1 MILLSFLIK
10 YNFIITFY
18 TPKDAMT
25 FDSFSIVFFLIGG
38 AVIGGLQLIKH
49 FAGSKNRALSSEK
62 SEEIS
67 E

>member
-1 MILLSFLIK
+1 
-10 YNFIITFY
+10 
-18 TPKDAMT
+18 MT